1 MYFIVNREYGAIMGV
16 TDVMYTS
23 FTNTFVEVT
32 EEQVTQYEAIQSTLP
47 PDTYVELKDIIQ
59 PKKIK
64 TQIEDKPT
72 RQATPEQRAAMAE
85 FVRRAKYGPRKTKTT
100 YYK

>member
-47 PDTYVELKDIIQ
+47 PDTYVELKDIIK
-59 PKKIK
+59 PESSKIK
-64 TQIEDKPT
+64 TKVDKPT
-72 RQATPEQRAAMAE
+72 KPATPETRQAIVNLMRAA
-85 FVRRAKYGPRKTKTT
+85 KQRKNK
-100 YYK
+100 

>member
-32 EEQVTQYEAIQSTLP
+32 EEQITRYEAIQSTLP
-47 PDTYVELKDIIQ
+47 PDTYVELKDIIK
-59 PKKIK
+59 PESSKIK
-64 TQIEDKPT
+64 TKVDKPT
-72 RQATPEQRAAMAE
+72 KPATPETRQAIVNLMRAA
-85 FVRRAKYGPRKTKTT
+85 KQRKNK
-100 YYK
+100 